1 MAKEILDLTGTWQF
15 KQYPVSARRMRDL
28 DEGNWLNCTVP
39 SSVYTNL
46 VEAKVIDRSSLTRSP
61 EEFFPISLESWIY
74 RKNFSLPANFQ
85 KNEKIE
91 LVFDGLDTFGQIW
104 LNGKII
110 AKTNNMFCKW
120 RFDVTSLIK
129 EKNNELLVKFDSAV
143 KEGDRLMN
151 RFGLLSKD
159 QCSWPS
165 RAYVRKAQ
173 CQFGWDWAP
182 IMPGCGIWQPVRL
195 EAFKAGSIGDVHI
208 TTIDCDKSNAD
219 IKISVQAENF
229 SQQPMICNLSIIDP
243 AGKTAAT
250 ASLNFSANHQQASAV
265 IKIAQPQLWWPR
277 PYGSQPLYKLDA
289 ELHSGNEQ
297 VDSIS
302 KTFGIRMVK
311 LNQAP
316 DEHGQS
322 FQFEINNQ
330 PVYAKGADWIPPSL
344 YIGSAKA
351 EDYEK
356 LLVRAIDANI
366 NMLRVWGGGIYETE
380 TFYNLCDRLGILV
393 WQDFMFA
400 CAYYPDRTWF
410 TEMIKQEA
418 TQNIIRLR
426 NHPSLVLWCG
436 NNEIDW
442 QHAIGGFAKSKK
454 FYGKNIYHKILPHL
468 VHELDPDRDYISSTP
483 LGPAKN
489 PNDPSVGTVHQWDVW
504 SGIKPTDDYLNQI
517 PRFVAEFGFQALP
530 CKKTV
535 QDIADTGKTGTA
547 DFRIEKHDYQP
558 NGTGRLHYYINELFR
573 APVNIDEFIYLSQL
587 TQSRAIRKNVEH
599 LRTNSDINSGV
610 LFWQF
615 NDSCPAISWS
625 CLDYAGGKKALYYY
639 ARRFYAPVLV
649 TASAQYQQQP
659 LCRTIDSITASVVN
673 HSVSPI
679 TALLLCRV
687 VDTNFEIID
696 EFKRP
701 VSVGPGSIAKILLP
715 QSFASPKNA
724 KNSFLHILL
733 ENGENVIAENSFF
746 YVPDKYFDFPAC
758 NANIAAKRIDELN
771 WNLSVSSKKMVK
783 DLYIDCNFGA
793 VRPGSPQA
801 DLSDNFFDLLNDNPK
816 SIIIKTN
823 TPIDNISDKVNIVSV
838 NSIFIKVH

>member
-39 SSVYTNL
+39 SSIYTNL
-46 VEAKVIDRSSLTRSP
+46 VEAKVIDGNRLTRNP
-61 EEFFPISLESWIY
+61 EEFFPMSLESWIY

-104 LNGKII
+104 MNGKII
-110 AKTNNMFCKW
+110 GKTDNMFCKW

-129 EKNNELLVKFDSAV
+129 EKNNELLVKFDSAAE
-143 KEGDRLMN
+143 EGNRLMN
-151 RFGLLSKD
+151 RFGLLSRD
-159 QCSWPS
+159 SCSLPQ
-165 RAYVRKAQ
+165 RTYARKAQ

-182 IMPGCGIWQPVRL
+182 RMPGCGIWQPVRL
-195 EAFKAGSIGDVHI
+195 EAFKAGSIGDVHV

-219 IKISVQAENF
+219 IKISVQVENF
-229 SQQPMICNLSIIDP
+229 SQQTMTCNLSITNP

-250 ASLNFSANHQQASAV
+250 ASLNFSKNHLQASAV
-265 IKIAQPQLWWPR
+265 IKIVQPQLWWPR
-277 PYGSQPLYKLDA
+277 PYGSQPLYKLNA
-289 ELHSGNEQ
+289 ELHSGNER
-297 VDSIS
+297 VDSAS
-302 KTFGIRMVK
+302 KNFGIRMVK
-311 LNQAP
+311 LNQTP

-322 FQFEINNQ
+322 FQFEVNNQ

-356 LLVRAIDANI
+356 LLTAVVDANI
-366 NMLRVWGGGIYETE
+366 NMLRVWGGGVYETE

-410 TEMIKQEA
+410 TEMIKKEA
-418 TQNIIRLR
+418 TQNIVRLR
-426 NHPSLVLWCG
+426 NHPSLALWCG

-442 QHAIGGFAKSKK
+442 IHSFGGMGKSKK
-454 FYGKNIYHKILPHL
+454 FYGKNIYHKILPPL

-489 PNDPSVGTVHQWDVW
+489 PNDPSVGTVHQWNIW
-504 SGIKPTDDYLNQI
+504 SGLKPTDDYLTQI
-517 PRFVAEFGFQALP
+517 PSFVSEFGFQSLP
-530 CKKTV
+530 CKKM
-535 QDIADTGKTGTA
+535 IWSLLGSKKTHTA
-547 DFRIEKHDYQP
+547 DWHLEKHDYQP
-558 NGTGRLHYYINELFR
+558 NGAGRLHYYINELFR
-573 APVNIDEFIYLSQL
+573 APANIDEFIYLSQI
-587 TQSRAIRKNVEH
+587 TQARAIRKNVEH

-610 LFWQF
+610 IFWQF

-639 ARRFYAPVLV
+639 TRRFHTPVIV
-649 TASAQYQQQP
+649 TASAQRQESSG
-659 LCRTIDSITASVVN
+659 TIDSITASVVN

-679 TALLLCRV
+679 TALLLCRI

-701 VSVGPGSIAKILLP
+701 VSVGPGSVEKVLLP
-715 QSFASPKNA
+715 QSFATPKNN

-733 ENGENVIAENSFF
+733 QNDTEVISENSFF

-758 NANIAAKRIDELN
+758 NVETKAERLDELN
-771 WNLSVSSKKMVK
+771 WKLTLKSGKLAK
-783 DLYIDCNFGA
+783 DLYIDCDFD
-793 VRPGSPQA
+793 A
-801 DLSDNFFDLLNDNPK
+801 DLNDNYFDLLNNKPK

-823 TPIDNISDKVNIVSV
+823 TPVNDIGGKIKVISV
-838 NSIFIKVH
+838 NSIFTKVR